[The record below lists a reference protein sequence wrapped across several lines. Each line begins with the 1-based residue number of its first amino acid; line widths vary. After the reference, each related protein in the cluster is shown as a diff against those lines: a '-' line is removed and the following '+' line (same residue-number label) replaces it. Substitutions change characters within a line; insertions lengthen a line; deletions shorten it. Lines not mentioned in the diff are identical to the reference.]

1 MKGNKLYYSATT
13 YDVIDIIQDYK
24 LSFNRGNILKYIIR
38 AGKKD
43 DELQDLLKAL
53 DYLERDIEH
62 IRHLRKIE
70 TDNIKEGH

>member
-1 MKGNKLYYSATT
+1 MKGNKLYYSATN

-43 DELQDLLKAL
+43 NELQDLLKAL
-53 DYLERDIEH
+53 DYLEREIEH
-62 IRHLRKIE
+62 FRAVTKIE
-70 TDNIKEGH
+70 TDKLKE

>member
-38 AGKKD
+38 AGNKD
-43 DELQDLLKAL
+43 NELQDLLKAL
-53 DYLERDIEH
+53 DYLEREIEH
-62 IRHLRKIE
+62 FRSVTKIE
-70 TDNIKEGH
+70 TDKLKE

>member
-1 MKGNKLYYSATT
+1 MKGNKLYYCATT

-43 DELQDLLKAL
+43 NELQDLLKAL
-53 DYLERDIEH
+53 DYLEREVEH
-62 IRHLRKIE
+62 FRAVTKIE
-70 TDNIKEGH
+70 TDKLKE